1 MTEVF
6 ASHRPVF
13 ITGLDGVKL
22 TSLSGIRLISGLALS
37 TAWGR
42 ELVGVLPGTV
52 IDQPVPVSEGW
63 RRDENVVA
71 SEPSVFVAN
80 KGE

>member
-6 ASHRPVF
+6 ASHRPIY
-13 ITGLDGVKL
+13 ITGSDGVKL
-22 TSLSGIRLISGLALS
+22 TSLSGIRLISGLVLS

-42 ELVGVLPGTV
+42 ELVGVSPGTFL
-52 IDQPVPVSEGW
+52 DQPVPASEGW
-63 RRDENVVA
+63 SRDESVVA
-71 SEPSVFVAN
+71 VEPSIFVEY